1 MIRRALAA
9 ITVIASLVST
19 AAAQERVKVGT
30 QRLIESGPLFLA
42 DARGYFKAEGLEVA
56 MAAYAAP
63 QLVVEGLAGGATDLA
78 LTEFTATAFNLAAQ
92 GKIKAIAAQARE
104 KRDYEGHEI
113 VASIP
118 ASERGMR
125 KPENLANTVVG
136 VTQMGTPSHYQ
147 FGQIARHKG
156 FDFAGLTVKQM
167 QTLDGLVHAVRT
179 GAVDAAIVPAIYARE
194 LLVSNQARLIGW
206 YSDLDEQQLGA
217 LFASAAMLKA
227 RRPVVEKFVRAYRRG
242 IADYAAMLRLDRY
255 KKRVSDDK
263 SQAVAATIARYVYPG
278 RAPAAAVPT
287 VEVGALYIEP
297 QAALDTADL
306 GRQIDWYNPQGLVG
320 SGVDAGKIID
330 SSFK

>member
-1 MIRRALAA
+1 MIRRSLA
-9 ITVIASLVST
+9 TLSVIAALLVP

-30 QRLIESGPLFLA
+30 QRLIASGPLFLA

-56 MAAYAAP
+56 MTAYAAP

-78 LTEFTATAFNLAAQ
+78 LAEFTATAFNLAGQ

-104 KRDYEGHEI
+104 KRSYEGNEI
-113 VASIP
+113 VASVP
-118 ASERGMR
+118 AAERGLR

-136 VTQMGTPSHYQ
+136 VTQLGSPSHYQ

-167 QTLDGLVHAVRT
+167 QTLDGVVHAVRT

-194 LLVSNQARLIGW
+194 LMVSNQARLVGW
-206 YSDLDEQQLGA
+206 YSDIDEQQLGA
-217 LFASAAMLKA
+217 LFASAAMLKT
-227 RRPVVEKFVRAYRRG
+227 RRAVVEKFVRAYRRG

-255 KKRVSDDK
+255 NKRVTDEK
-263 SQAVAATIARYVYPG
+263 SQAAAAAIARYVYPG

-287 VEVGALYIEP
+287 VEVGAFYIEP
-297 QAALDTADL
+297 QAAFDVADIE
-306 GRQIDWYNPQGLVG
+306 RQIAWYKAQGLVE
-320 SGVDAGKIID
+320 SGVDAGKVID